1 MITNL
6 LARLSAIAGAMIAI
20 FTLGN
25 FYGKKS
31 QKTKQLEEDFTDATE
46 SKKRQENRRGD
57 DISTVRKR
65 MQKYIRK

>member
-1 MITNL
+1 MIPNL
-6 LARLSAIAGAMIAI
+6 LARLAAIAGAMIAI

-31 QKTKQLEEDFTDATE
+31 QKTKQLEEDFEDAIE
-46 SKKRQENRRGD
+46 SKKRQQGRKSD
-57 DISTVRKR
+57 DISAVKHR

>member
-1 MITNL
+1 MIANL
-6 LARLSAIAGAMIAI
+6 LARLAAISGAIIAI

-31 QKTKQLEEDFTDATE
+31 QKTKQLEEDFTDAIE
-46 SKKRQENRRGD
+46 SKKRQENRRND
-57 DISTVRKR
+57 DISTVKRR